1 MVYITHELTQ
11 VSDHD
16 VILFT
21 NCDEVRLTWLGVEI
35 GTQKPE
41 AGYEAMPHPP
51 VIFKDVFDFHEIS
64 TNWRGRTGE
73 IEMVAEGLIAGKVV
87 CRQVKKYP
95 ERLSGIRL
103 EIDDVNIDL
112 LADGSDFV
120 PVRAV
125 LIDNKGIPKV
135 ISNEYVHFTV
145 EGPGEIIES
154 SIYGVNPMR
163 TQFGVATVLIRAT
176 TEVGEIQVTATSDG
190 VGMDQ
195 IVLQSQAPL
204 LPLLYDN
211 SYACTSSNSNAGLT
225 ESQQTSATNI
235 TRRLQN

>member
-1 MVYITHELTQ
+1 
-11 VSDHD
+11 
-16 VILFT
+16 
-21 NCDEVRLTWLGVEI
+21 
-35 GTQKPE
+35 
-41 AGYEAMPHPP
+41 
-51 VIFKDVFDFHEIS
+51 
-64 TNWRGRTGE
+64 
-73 IEMVAEGLIAGKVV
+73 MVAEGLIAGKVV
-87 CRQVKKYP
+87 CRKVRKYP

-112 LADGSDFV
+112 SADGSDFV

-125 LIDNKGIPKV
+125 LIDNKGVPKV
-135 ISNEYVHFTV
+135 LSNEFVHFTV

-154 SIYGVNPMR
+154 SVYGVNPMR

-204 LPLLYDN
+204 LPLLYDK
-211 SYACTSSNSNAGLT
+211 SYVCTSSNSNAGTT

-235 TRRLQN
+235 MRAPSELEMSKLEATIKRLKLELISKEQDIMELRGNTPNHLYEMSRTKEVF